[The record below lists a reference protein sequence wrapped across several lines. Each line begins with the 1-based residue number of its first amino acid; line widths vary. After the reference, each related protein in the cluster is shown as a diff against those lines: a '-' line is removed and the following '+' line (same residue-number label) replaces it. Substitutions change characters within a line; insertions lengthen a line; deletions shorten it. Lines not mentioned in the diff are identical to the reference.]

1 MTREET
7 AIVCATLSAA
17 FPNWVVTSETIEMWQ
32 AMLQDLDGSVVFQAA
47 QEWVLT
53 DERYPSIA
61 GIRKKCAEITG
72 SLAPSA
78 SEAWAEVIEMV
89 ERYGS
94 SRGHRPDWTH
104 PLVSKTVKAIGYRH
118 ICMSDNIIA
127 VRAHFTKMFNE
138 FAVSYNND
146 IITSKR
152 FELGG
157 EMVALPYSTM
167 VGLPS
172 QKNLPA
178 SDQGVLDY
186 EPRHTTR

>member
-17 FPNWVVTSETIEMWQ
+17 FPNWVVTTETLEVWQ
-32 AMLQDLDGSVVFQAA
+32 MMLQDLEGEVVFRVA

-53 DERYPSIA
+53 EEKYPSIA
-61 GIRKKCAEITG
+61 GIRRKCAEITN

-78 SEAWAEVIEMV
+78 SEAWAEVTDV
-89 ERYGS
+89 AERYGTYE
-94 SRGHRPDWTH
+94 HEKRPRWSHD
-104 PLVSKTVKAIGYRH
+104 LIRRTVKAIGYWH
-118 ICMSDNIIA
+118 ICMTENVA
-127 VRAHFTKMFNE
+127 TTRAQFIKMYNE

-157 EMVALPYSTM
+157 ETVALPYSTM

-172 QKNLPA
+172 QKSLPV
-178 SDQGVLDY
+178 SDQGVVDL
-186 EPRHTTR
+186 